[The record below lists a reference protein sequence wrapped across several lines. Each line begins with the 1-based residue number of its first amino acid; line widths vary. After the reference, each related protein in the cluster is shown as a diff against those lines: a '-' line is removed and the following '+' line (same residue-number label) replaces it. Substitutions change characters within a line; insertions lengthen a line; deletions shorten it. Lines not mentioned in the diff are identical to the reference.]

1 MKRIAYTKASLKA
14 LRRMPANTAKL
25 IVAKIDQYA
34 SDPASLA
41 NKVTKLQG
49 RDGIRLRVGE
59 FRVIMTDAGEV
70 LDVIDIGPRGGIYD

>member
-70 LDVIDIGPRGGIYD
+70 LDVIDIGPRGGVYD